1 MRGVEGE
8 LWGLVGGGADVVVCG
23 LGGEVRGCEA
33 EVAEDEGWVFWVLF
47 AAAGGT
53 GGEFEEDVVGF
64 YVSVDD
70 GAPVLG
76 WGMIGLGAVD
86 AGVQEGEG
94 GGERD

>member
-23 LGGEVRGCEA
+23 LGGEVRGSEA
-33 EVAEDEGWVFWVLF
+33 EVAEDEGWVFWGF
-47 AAAGGT
+47 IAGGRGT

-70 GAPVLG
+70 GAPGLW
-76 WGMIGLGAVD
+76 WGMIGVGAVD
-86 AGVQEGEG
+86 AGV
-94 GGERD
+94 